1 MNLMVIILILLLM
14 IVVMMSM
21 LRTAVPE
28 LRLLSIPLPGT
39 KGSEAKLQVRCFSL
53 CLTKLKWRQKN
64 ISRSCF
70 LRVIET
76 LTKLP
81 SPQSFRCEQSSWPLT
96 IIELGISYISYVLPY
111 NVHLFAF
118 RVLVS
123 KPYIK
128 TCKSQVCKTLFNV
141 LSCWNS
147 LRASVKKKSFVSALA
162 TPAFKAICFL
172 LFDHRWAWN
181 TSDIWCPPSIFF
193 FYIFKPFGLEIYMRV
208 RKN

>member
-1 MNLMVIILILLLM
+1 MILMVIILILLLM

-21 LRTAVPE
+21 FRTAVPE
-28 LRLLSIPLPGT
+28 LRLFSIPLPGT

-53 CLTKLKWRQKN
+53 CLTKLKKI

-96 IIELGISYISYVLPY
+96 IIELGIFFISYALLQ
-111 NVHLFAF
+111 NFHLFAF

-123 KPYIK
+123 KSYIK
-128 TCKSQVCKTLFNV
+128 TCKSQVCKTFFNV
-141 LSCWNS
+141 WSC
-147 LRASVKKKSFVSALA
+147 
-162 TPAFKAICFL
+162 
-172 LFDHRWAWN
+172 
-181 TSDIWCPPSIFF
+181 
-193 FYIFKPFGLEIYMRV
+193 
-208 RKN
+208 